1 MVSIWTWLQCGTRQ
15 AYRGGPCKCR
25 CARLVWGRRRPLLQ
39 RASKGY
45 REEEGKAEKKATK
58 MKEKKKLVKTD
69 DAGVSFQLLNLR
81 VAPFMVCLWYD
92 I

>member
-1 MVSIWTWLQCGTRQ
+1 VEPAKPTEAVPGN
-15 AYRGGPCKCR
+15 AG
-25 CARLVWGRRRPLLQ
+25 
-39 RASKGY
+39 ASDLFGDDDDLFSNAPAKATKKI
-45 REEEGKAEKKATK
+45 EEGKAEKKATK

-69 DAGVSFQLLNLR
+69 DAGVSFQLLNLG